1 MKFTRLVPN
10 LFYSDINDGL
20 KLFVDCLEFVIT
32 HDERNSRMPF
42 CELGKDDLRINLF
55 EDAKSAMEHHPE
67 LRIVT
72 SNIHEVYNK
81 VSSTHPELLH
91 PNLKTVTLR
100 PRGAKEFA
108 LMDRQMGIRIQQW

>member
-10 LFYSDINDGL
+10 LFYADINEGL
-20 KLFVDCLEFVIT
+20 KLFVECLEFVIT
-32 HDERNSRMPF
+32 HDERHARMPF

-55 EDAKSAMEHHPE
+55 EDAKSAKEHHPE

-72 SNIHEVYNK
+72 SDIQEVYDK
-81 VSSTHPELLH
+81 IAITHPEFLH

-100 PRGAKEFA
+100 PWGAKEFA
-108 LMDRQMGIRIQQW
+108 LMDGQMGIRIQQW